1 MLKCKCL
8 ATWAT
13 LALIAEQFLLVPLS
27 PDGVRVGDIAR
38 RSHATFTATFTAT
51 LKSFKSRVSQLVMRG
66 RSNSNQQSDSAV
78 IAQHRIVNQRI
89 DDE

>member
-38 RSHATFTATFTAT
+38 RSHATFTAT
-51 LKSFKSRVSQLVMRG
+51 LKSFKSRVSQLLQRG
-66 RSNSNQQSDSAV
+66 
-78 IAQHRIVNQRI
+78 
-89 DDE
+89 